1 MTKKKQKNFK
11 VKFFEAMQELLEL
24 GFDLDKNSAR
34 DFIDCIIYLL
44 EKKEKEVS

>member
-1 MTKKKQKNFK
+1 MTNRRKRNFK

-34 DFIDCIIYLL
+34 DFIDCIIYLM